1 MELDIS
7 FDEKVSTHSRAEAA
21 ANFSTIMITNISCFN
36 TQPRGGGCGKFPP
49 IPYRHSS
56 VSTHSRA
63 EAAASIRIYLTRM
76 ILLFQHTAAR
86 RRLLMIL
93 GVMLTIGGFN
103 TQPRGGGCEGKA
115 VTAATVKPF
124 QHTAARR
131 RLRSLISSK
140 ISACEFQH
148 TAARRRLRLLDVC
161 RSTNAC
167 FNTQPRGGGCDH
179 ALNVD

>member
-1 MELDIS
+1 M
-7 FDEKVSTHSRAEAA
+7 VSTHSRAEAA
-21 ANFSTIMITNISCFN
+21 AIGIDIANPCDI
-36 TQPRGGGCGKFPP
+36 
-49 IPYRHSS
+49 

-63 EAAASIRIYLTRM
+63 EAAAVNSRPFHTGIAR
-76 ILLFQHTAAR
+76 FQHTAAR

-131 RLRSLISSK
+131 RLRALK
-140 ISACEFQH
+140 PC
-148 TAARRRLRLLDVC
+148 L
-161 RSTNAC
+161 NA
-167 FNTQPRGGGCDH
+167 
-179 ALNVD
+179 L